1 VGGGTP
7 LKQRTAWIRQSPIR
21 ALGPHGTGTWH
32 QAGTG
37 RPGTGIAAHAV
48 TIHLP
53 REVTIHLPR
62 ETLIPTPVFPVTTT
76 YILHLHYPG
85 RLSTGAGAR

>member
-1 VGGGTP
+1 MGGGTP

-21 ALGPHGTGTWH
+21 ALRPHGTGTWH

-37 RPGTGIAAHAV
+37 RAGTGIAAHAV

-53 REVTIHLPR
+53 RE
-62 ETLIPTPVFPVTTT
+62 TLSPTPVFPVTTT